1 MNIAWHFIADVVSLA
16 LILPGAF
23 MVFSAAV
30 GAVRFPSSMARI
42 HAITKP
48 QTTGLVLM
56 VLGTVIRVVCHPDFG
71 PHNRSDVGML
81 VLLVIFAL
89 MTNPVTAQ
97 RLSRIARREGLYGD
111 DDVMSV
117 NQRPAQHHPKLPAP
131 PARGED
137 FRDEAAPKADPTAR

>member
-1 MNIAWHFIADVVSLA
+1 MNFHLIADIVSLVF
-16 LILPGAF
+16 ILPGAF

-30 GAVRFPSSMARI
+30 GSVRFKSTMARV

-56 VLGTVIRVVCHPDFG
+56 VIGTLIRVVFHPEFG
-71 PHNRSDVGML
+71 VHERGDVGVL

-97 RLSRIARREGLYGD
+97 RLGRIARREGLYGD
-111 DDVMSV
+111 DSVLSV
-117 NQRPAQHHPKLPAP
+117 NQRPSQLQT
-131 PARGED
+131 RRLEQD
-137 FRDEAAPKADPTAR
+137 

>member
-1 MNIAWHFIADVVSLA
+1 MITDIISLIF
-16 LILPGAF
+16 ILPGAF

-30 GAVRFPSSMARI
+30 GSVRFKSTLARI

-56 VLGTVIRVVCHPDFG
+56 VVGTIIRVIGSPDFG
-71 PHNRSDVGML
+71 VHERGDIGML

-97 RLSRIARREGLYGD
+97 RLGRVSRLEGLYGGED
-111 DDVMSV
+111 ALTV
-117 NQRPAQHHPKLPAP
+117 NERPAPK
-131 PARGED
+131 R
-137 FRDEAAPKADPTAR
+137 